1 MMSRIFPHPLLM
13 ITLTLMW
20 LLLQQSAGLGH
31 VLLGLVVAWAASHAM
46 ARLLPH
52 KPRIRRPDLVARLI
66 IEVTVDI
73 FRSNIAVSGIVLAG
87 AKRQTTAGF
96 IKMPLELTDPAAL
109 AVLSCILTATPGS
122 AWLEYDPVDSSVLIH
137 VLDIID
143 EQAWIDTIKRR
154 YETLLLE
161 IFQ

>member
-1 MMSRIFPHPLLM
+1 MRRIFPHPLLM

-52 KPRIRRPDLVARLI
+52 KPRIRRPDLMVRLI
-66 IEVTVDI
+66 IAAVADI
-73 FRSNIAVSGIVLAG
+73 FRSNIAVSRIILAG
-87 AKRQTTAGF
+87 STRQTTAGF
-96 IKMPLELTDPAAL
+96 ITMPLELKDPAAL

-122 AWLEYDPVDSSVLIH
+122 AWLEYNPVDSSVLIH
-137 VLDIID
+137 VLDLID
-143 EQAWIDTIKRR
+143 EQAWIDTVKRR